1 MTFHLENNF
10 LKASFKS
17 LGAELCS
24 LVNIKNNTEHI
35 WQANPKV
42 WARHAPILFPIV
54 GQVEKNTYRID
65 EREFTLSQHGFARDR
80 QFDVENQTNDSI
92 TFLLKSDLESLKVYP
107 FQFELRIVYTLEK
120 KKLNIKYEVLNTD
133 QQTIWFSI
141 GAHPGFIC
149 PFSDGEAF
157 SDYELVFEKAET
169 AEKMLFSEGLLNG
182 LTTPFLQNDKI
193 ISLNYKLFEDDA
205 IILEKLKSAYV
216 DLMHR
221 SNGNTLRFHFKGFP
235 LLAFWT
241 KPGANADFLCI
252 EPWFGLA
259 DVKGA
264 NKDFRERPFMEKLE
278 MGKKFECEYG
288 IELFL

>member
-54 GQVEKNTYRID
+54 EQVEKNAYRID

-107 FQFELRIVYTLEK
+107 F
-120 KKLNIKYEVLNTD
+120 
-133 QQTIWFSI
+133 
-141 GAHPGFIC
+141 
-149 PFSDGEAF
+149 
-157 SDYELVFEKAET
+157 
-169 AEKMLFSEGLLNG
+169 
-182 LTTPFLQNDKI
+182 
-193 ISLNYKLFEDDA
+193 
-205 IILEKLKSAYV
+205 
-216 DLMHR
+216 
-221 SNGNTLRFHFKGFP
+221 
-235 LLAFWT
+235 
-241 KPGANADFLCI
+241 
-252 EPWFGLA
+252 
-259 DVKGA
+259 
-264 NKDFRERPFMEKLE
+264 
-278 MGKKFECEYG
+278 
-288 IELFL
+288 